1 MQIHNLQQGSAQWH
15 AHRAQHFN
23 ASDAPAM
30 MGCSPY
36 KTRSQLLHELCSG
49 IVPEVDPET
58 QRRFDEGHRAEALAR
73 PLAEKIIG
81 EELFPCVG
89 TEGKYSASFDGLTMA
104 EDVAFEHKLLG
115 RRLREVMSDG
125 MAGAELPL
133 DYRVQME
140 QQMLVSGA
148 GNVLFMASEWA
159 ADGTLIEERHCW
171 YVPDAE
177 LRAAILNGWAQFER
191 DLAEYVP
198 PQHQQPKP
206 IGATPE
212 TLPALRI
219 EVTGMVTASNLDA
232 FKAHA
237 MKVFDGIKTELQTD
251 QDFADAEATVKFLK
265 DVRDRL
271 VGAKQHALSQTETID
286 LVFRTIDDL
295 IGVSDAKRLTLEKLV
310 KAEKDARRQEIADAA
325 HKRYVDRV
333 LALNGE
339 LRGVVTLGIPAALRA
354 DIGEAMK
361 GKRTVDTLRDAA
373 DTLVAGAL
381 AELQALADRY
391 RANHAAMGELRHLVP
406 DFASVG
412 AKAPEDFTALLQL
425 RQHQHAEAEREAAA
439 RAETE
444 RLAAEREA
452 QRLAEAQRQA
462 QAASE
467 LAAAKQSQEGAAL
480 SPEAQKLYEA
490 EGAAKFAKAHP
501 AIAQAPAADEPAT
514 LPLGELC
521 SRLQFTVTADF
532 LQQLGFTA
540 QRDGSRRLYRESQF
554 PAVCDALVAHIA
566 RQRQT
571 FSRNAARAALA

>member
-1 MQIHNLQQGSAQWH
+1 MQIHNLQQGTPEWH

-58 QRRFDEGHRAEALAR
+58 QRRFNEGHRAEALAR

-104 EDVAFEHKLLG
+104 EDTAFEHKLLG

-232 FKAHA
+232 FKTHA
-237 MKVFDGIKTELQTD
+237 LAVFKGINRELSTD
-251 QDFADAEATVKFLK
+251 QHFADAEATVKWCAS
-265 DVRDRL
+265 VEDRL
-271 VGAKQHALSQTETID
+271 AAAKQHALSQTESID
-286 LVFRTIDDL
+286 TLFRAIDD
-295 IGVSDAKRLTLEKLV
+295 VSAEARRVRLELDKLV
-310 KAEKDARRQEIADAA
+310 KARKEAIRQEIADAA
-325 HKRYVDRV
+325 LKRFVDRV
-333 LALNGE
+333 QALNGE
-339 LRGVVTLGIPAALRA
+339 LRGIVTLGIPAALRA

-391 RANHAAMGELRHLVP
+391 RANHAAMSELKHLVP
-406 DFASVG
+406 DFAAVG
-412 AKAPEDFTALLQL
+412 GKPPEDFAALLQL
-425 RQHQHAEAEREAAA
+425 RQHQHAEAAREKAEREAAA
-439 RAETE
+439 
-444 RLAAEREA
+444 
-452 QRLAEAQRQA
+452 A
-462 QAASE
+462 QAA
-467 LAAAKQSQEGAAL
+467 AVA
-480 SPEAQKLYEA
+480 
-490 EGAAKFAKAHP
+490 
-501 AIAQAPAADEPAT
+501 APAPAVTQMAPAATRTAPVVTPTSASVPLADEPAT

-571 FSRNAARAALA
+571 FSRNSAQAALA

>member
-1 MQIHNLQQGSAQWH
+1 MQKVHPTQGSPEWL

-36 KTRSQLLHELCSG
+36 KTRTQLLDELARG
-49 IVPEVDPET
+49 FAADVDAAT
-58 QRRFDEGHRAEALAR
+58 QKRFDNGHRAEALAR
-73 PLAEKIIG
+73 PLAEEFIG
-81 EELFPCVG
+81 EPLYPLVG
-89 TEGKYSASFDGLTMA
+89 TRGRLSASFDGLTVL
-104 EDVAFEHKLLG
+104 EDVGFEHKALNADLVAAFDDMQTIAP
-115 RRLREVMSDG
+115 LHRELA
-125 MAGAELPL
+125 AGKSLPL
-133 DYRVQME
+133 HYRVQME
-140 QQMLVSGA
+140 QQLLVSGA
-148 GNVLFMASEWA
+148 ERILFMASHWDAE
-159 ADGTLIEERHCW
+159 GTLIEERHCW

-198 PQHQQPKP
+198 PQYQQPKP

-339 LRGVVTLGIPAALRA
+339 LRGIVTLGIPAALRA

-391 RANHAAMGELRHLVP
+391 RANHAAMGELRHLAP
-406 DFASVG
+406 DFAAVG
-412 AKAPEDFTALLQL
+412 AKAPEDFAALLQL
-425 RQHQHAEAEREAAA
+425 RQHQHAEAERQK
-439 RAETE
+439 
-444 RLAAEREA
+444 AEREA
-452 QRLAEAQRQA
+452 AAA
-462 QAASE
+462 QAAAV
-467 LAAAKQSQEGAAL
+467 AAA
-480 SPEAQKLYEA
+480 
-490 EGAAKFAKAHP
+490 
-501 AIAQAPAADEPAT
+501 APAVTQMASAATRTAPVVSPAPAAVAPADEPAT

-571 FSRNAARAALA
+571 FGRAAAQAALA